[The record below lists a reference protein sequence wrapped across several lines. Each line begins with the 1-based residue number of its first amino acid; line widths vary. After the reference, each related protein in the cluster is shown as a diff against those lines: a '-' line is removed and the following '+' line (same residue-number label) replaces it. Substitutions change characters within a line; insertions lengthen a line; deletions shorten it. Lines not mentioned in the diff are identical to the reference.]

1 MVVLFWTHYQR
12 FYLYSDFKEK
22 ILTFF
27 CFFSYTLFM
36 KNLEK
41 EKLKTLLSIIKENP
55 SLDIAHFTDQDSPLV
70 ELLNDYTR
78 QHGYGYQLNLLDNA
92 IEEPMSQRYKSSSTK
107 VNFFHLQRKSY
118 LIQAKQYDFVFV
130 TANIEEEIESDFL
143 KRLHQVIRNAGNLI
157 VFIKKEDYMLRYRW
171 IELLEEHNYVA
182 TNTIDNLCNDYDIV
196 ITKKMHGWGK

>member
-1 MVVLFWTHYQR
+1 
-12 FYLYSDFKEK
+12 
-22 ILTFF
+22 
-27 CFFSYTLFM
+27 M

-55 SLDIAHFTDQDSPLV
+55 SLDIAHFTDQDNQLV
-70 ELLNDYTR
+70 ELLNDYCT
-78 QHGYGYQLNLLDNA
+78 QKSYGYQLNLLDSNIKA
-92 IEEPMSQRYKSSSTK
+92 SINQKYNSNTT
-107 VNFFHLQRKSY
+107 NIDFFHLQRKSY

-130 TANIEEEIESDFL
+130 TATIDPSLESDFL
-143 KRLHQVIRNAGNLI
+143 KRLHQVIRNAGQLI
-157 VFIKKEDYMLRYRW
+157 IFIKKKDYTLRYRW

>member
-1 MVVLFWTHYQR
+1 
-12 FYLYSDFKEK
+12 
-22 ILTFF
+22 
-27 CFFSYTLFM
+27 M

-55 SLDIAHFTDQDSPLV
+55 SLDIAHFTDQENLLV
-70 ELLNDYTR
+70 ELLNEYTT
-78 QHGYGYQLNLLDNA
+78 QKNYGYQLNLLNSS
-92 IEEPMSQRYKSSSTK
+92 IEEPMRQKYKSSSTSIR
-107 VNFFHLQRKSY
+107 VFHLQRKSY

-130 TANIEEEIESDFL
+130 TANIDLDMESDFL
-143 KRLHQVIRNAGNLI
+143 KRIHQIIRNAGQLI
-157 VFIKKEDYMLRYRW
+157 IFIKKEDYKLRYRW

>member
-1 MVVLFWTHYQR
+1 
-12 FYLYSDFKEK
+12 
-22 ILTFF
+22 
-27 CFFSYTLFM
+27 M

-55 SLDIAHFTDQDSPLV
+55 SLDIAHFTDQDNLLV
-70 ELLNDYTR
+70 ELLNNYCIEKD
-78 QHGYGYQLNLLDNA
+78 YGYQLNLLDNSL
-92 IEEPMSQRYKSSSTK
+92 EEPMSKKYKSSSTS
-107 VNFFHLQRKSY
+107 VRQFHLQRKSY
-118 LIQAKQYDFVFV
+118 LIQAKQYDFVFL
-130 TANIEEEIESDFL
+130 TATIDLDIESDFL

-157 VFIKKEDYMLRYRW
+157 VFIKKEEYTLRYRW